1 MNRSFWRNLLFLI
14 PFVPLLMAGSCS
26 SLNLELAQKTLS
38 IQKEGVAQTVTVDII
53 RERVDGVVQLTAS
66 GVPAGV
72 NVSFSPASTTGNTST
87 MSVTATNAAAVGSS
101 NISVTGTAPGFVT
114 PLKELALTVTAS
126 STPAI
131 PTITSFTATPSSL
144 PVGGGDVTL
153 SWAVTGATTLSIDQS
168 VGTVT
173 GTSKVVN
180 VTANKNFT
188 LTATN
193 ATGSVTSSTTV
204 TVAATPPPPTAGKFD
219 EGKFDEAIFGP

>member
-26 SLNLELAQKTLS
+26 SLNLGLRQDTLS

-53 RERVDGVVQLTAS
+53 RERVDSVVQLTAS
-66 GVPAGV
+66 EVPGV
-72 NVSFSPASTTGNTST
+72 NISFSPASTPGNTST
-87 MSVTATNAAAVGSS
+87 MSVTATSAAAVGLYK
-101 NISVTGTAPGFVT
+101 ISVIGTTPGFVT
-114 PLKELALTVTAS
+114 PQQELALTVTAS
-126 STPAI
+126 SAPAA

-144 PVGGGDVTL
+144 PVGGGDVNL
-153 SWAVTGATTLSIDQS
+153 SWATTGATTLSIDQN

-180 VTANKNFT
+180 VTASKNFT

-193 ATGSVTSSTTV
+193 ATGSVTSITTV
-204 TVAATPPPPTAGKFD
+204 TVAATPPSPTAGKFD